1 MKKKRRLGG
10 FLAGALVGA
19 GVGLLFAP
27 KSGEETRKELKAK
40 LDEMAN
46 QIKDI
51 DLDDVKKEFSNKVK
65 DIKAELE
72 DLDKE
77 KVVNFAKEKGN
88 DLVVKAEELVALAK
102 EKGTPVLKKTAEDVL
117 NSVVKVSRDAL
128 KKLEK

>member
-65 DIKAELE
+65 DIKA
-72 DLDKE
+72 
-77 KVVNFAKEKGN
+77 
-88 DLVVKAEELVALAK
+88 
-102 EKGTPVLKKTAEDVL
+102 
-117 NSVVKVSRDAL
+117 
-128 KKLEK
+128 

>member
-10 FLAGALVGA
+10 FLFVVLVGA

-77 KVVNFAKEKGN
+77 KVVSFAKEKGN

>member
-51 DLDDVKKEFSNKVK
+51 DLDEVKKEFSNKVK

-77 KVVNFAKEKGN
+77 KVVSFAKEKGN
-88 DLVVKAEELVALAK
+88 DLVEKAEELVALAK

>member
-1 MKKKRRLGG
+1 
-10 FLAGALVGA
+10 
-19 GVGLLFAP
+19 
-27 KSGEETRKELKAK
+27 
-40 LDEMAN
+40 MAN

-51 DLDDVKKEFSNKVK
+51 DLDEVKKEFSNKVK

>member
-77 KVVNFAKEKGN
+77 KVVSFAKEKGN

>member
-27 KSGEETRKELKAK
+27 KSGEKTRKELKAK

>member
-51 DLDDVKKEFSNKVK
+51 DLDEVKKEFSNKVK

>member
-27 KSGEETRKELKAK
+27 KSGEKTRKELKAK

-77 KVVNFAKEKGN
+77 KVVSFAKEKGN
-88 DLVVKAEELVALAK
+88 DLVEKAEELVALAK